1 MGNLGRMWPRIGGL
15 RTLDLGTPGE
25 LRARLNTLVLAGVKT
40 ATAGLVTEYAEEGEE
55 LEHVGERLALVD
67 DDDRLV
73 GVVEVTAVETVRLA
87 DVSWEFARAE
97 GEGDRSIAEWREG
110 HAAYWARVGTPVTD
124 DSEIVCLRFRLVSAG
139 DGGITTGD
147 LGT

>member
-1 MGNLGRMWPRIGGL
+1 MWPRIGGL
-15 RTLDLGTPGE
+15 RTLALGTPGE

-73 GVVEVTAVETVRLA
+73 GVVEITGVETVRFA
-87 DVSWEFARAE
+87 DVGWEFARSE